1 MDKKVCPKM
10 DTPLPFWEK
19 TRGTRCF
26 AELFG
31 GDNSETIYAV
41 ASFDV
46 RRFPGLSSG
55 GYGYLSLQ
63 CSCNAFYAITCAVI
77 INPNTPTSCNGKDP
91 KKPQAHQTP
100 HFD

>member
-26 AELFG
+26 AEPFW
-31 GDNSETIYAV
+31 GDNCETIYAV

-46 RRFPGLSSG
+46 RRFP
-55 GYGYLSLQ
+55 GYLSLQ
-63 CSCNAFYAITCAVI
+63 CSCNAFYAITCACI
-77 INPNTPTSCNGKDP
+77 IFFCNYML
-91 KKPQAHQTP
+91 
-100 HFD
+100 

>member
-26 AELFG
+26 AELFW
-31 GDNSETIYAV
+31 GDNCETIYAV
-41 ASFDV
+41 ASFDA

-55 GYGYLSLQ
+55 GINVDTNVGIINYLSLQ
-63 CSCNAFYAITCAVI
+63 CS
-77 INPNTPTSCNGKDP
+77 
-91 KKPQAHQTP
+91 
-100 HFD
+100 